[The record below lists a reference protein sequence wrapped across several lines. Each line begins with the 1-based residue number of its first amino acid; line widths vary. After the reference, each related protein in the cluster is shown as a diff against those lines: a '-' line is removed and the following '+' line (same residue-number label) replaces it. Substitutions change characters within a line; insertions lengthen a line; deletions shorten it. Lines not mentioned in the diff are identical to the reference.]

1 MKDKIFS
8 LLDIETTGGSAR
20 DQKIIEIAVIQ
31 VLNGKVINTYEQL
44 INPLRSL
51 DPFIVSLTGI
61 HPHMLANAPT
71 FDAIAEN
78 LYTLLDG
85 TIITAHNAPF
95 DYSFLKA
102 EFSRV
107 GMTLHTDVLCTVRL
121 SRKLFPELPRHGLDL
136 IIEHFGFEIAHRH
149 RAMGDT
155 LALQQLFEILPK
167 YHTEEKI
174 ISVLEGLLKK
184 HVLPS
189 NIPEEKLKAL
199 PDTHGVYVF
208 YGERGDCLY
217 VGKSIH
223 MKERIFQ
230 HFAKAHD
237 STKEMS
243 MLKQMREIETHE
255 THGELGS
262 LLLESRLIKEML
274 PPFNRRLRKNP
285 HPYILAKHF
294 DGFGYLT
301 FKTILL
307 EEIMNIPPED
317 VLGIYISKR
326 AAHNALIDLTRS
338 YKLCQK
344 VLGIEKTPGTCF
356 GFQLHTCNGA
366 CVHAESP
373 EKYNLRFHEAFEKT
387 RLHKWPFAGPVLI
400 SESLDTNSGQFY
412 VFDKWCYLATGTFF
426 DDEKHVQQIEAK
438 FDKDIYTILR
448 RFFQT
453 PGSSRQIK
461 MLTQETLKELMT
473 TTYS

>member
-51 DPFIVSLTGI
+51 DPFIIQLTGI
-61 HPHMLANAPT
+61 HPHMLANSPT
-71 FDAIAEN
+71 FEAIAEN
-78 LYTLLDG
+78 LYNLLDG

-121 SRKLFPELPRHGLDL
+121 SRTLFPELPRHGLDL
-136 IIEHFGFEIAHRH
+136 IIEHFGFEIEHRH

-155 LALQQLFEILPK
+155 IALQQLFEILPK
-167 YHTEEKI
+167 YHPEEKI
-174 ISVLEGLLKK
+174 ISVIEGLLKK

-208 YGERGDCLY
+208 YGERGYCLY

-285 HPYILAKHF
+285 HPYILAKHV
-294 DGFGYLT
+294 DSSGYYT
-301 FKTILL
+301 FRTISLD
-307 EEIMNIPPED
+307 EILSIPPED
-317 VLGIYISKR
+317 VLGIYASKR
-326 AAHNALIDLTRS
+326 AAHNALIDLAKS
-338 YKLCQK
+338 HHICQK
-344 VLGIEKTPGTCF
+344 VLGIERSPGTCF
-356 GFQLHTCNGA
+356 GFQLHTCLGA
-366 CVHAESP
+366 CVHAEP
-373 EKYNLRFHEAFEKT
+373 TENYNVRFNEAFEKT
-387 RLHKWPFAGPVLI
+387 RLHKWPYSGPI
-400 SESLDTNSGQFY
+400 IITESLNANSGQFY
-412 VFDKWCYLATGTFF
+412 IFDKWCYLATGTFF
-426 DDEKHVQQIEAK
+426 DEDKIIEQIDPK
-438 FDKDIYTILR
+438 FDKDIYVILR
-448 RFFQT
+448 NFLKNS
-453 PGSSRQIK
+453 GNSRQIRI
-461 MLTQETLKELMT
+461 LTEIQLSELV
-473 TTYS
+473 SL